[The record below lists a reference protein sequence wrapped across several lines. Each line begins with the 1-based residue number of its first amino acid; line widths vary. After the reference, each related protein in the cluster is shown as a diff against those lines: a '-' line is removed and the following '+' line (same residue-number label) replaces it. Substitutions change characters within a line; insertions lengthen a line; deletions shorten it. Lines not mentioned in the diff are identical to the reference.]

1 MNINKIDNAF
11 KSGLQPSNKVNG
23 DNQFKQIFEKTL
35 HKVAEITMPG
45 PVDHQTDVI
54 KQGDKI
60 LNLLDD
66 YARLLID
73 PGKSLKD
80 IAPLV
85 ASIEK
90 EVSLIET
97 EAADKVHHDHELEK
111 FVQDL
116 AVTANVAALKFHR
129 GDYI

>member
-11 KSGLQPSNKVNG
+11 KSGSQPSNKVSG

-35 HKVAEITMPG
+35 HKVDETTMPG

-66 YARLLID
+66 YARLLTD

-90 EVSLIET
+90 EVSLIEA
-97 EAADKVHHDHELEK
+97 EAADKIHHDHELEK

-116 AVTANVAALKFHR
+116 AVTASVAALKFHR

>member
-1 MNINKIDNAF
+1 MDISKIANTF
-11 KSGLQPSNKVNG
+11 KSGLPSPQKVNG

-35 HKVAEITMPG
+35 HKVDEITMPA
-45 PVDHQTDVI
+45 PVDHKTSVI

-66 YARLLID
+66 YARLLTD

-80 IAPLV
+80 IEPLV

-90 EVSLIET
+90 EVSLMET
-97 EAADKVHHDHELEK
+97 EAVDKVHHDHELEK
-111 FVQDL
+111 FVRDL
-116 AVTANVAALKFHR
+116 AVTANVAALKFYR

>member
-11 KSGLQPSNKVNG
+11 KSGLQPSSKVNG
-23 DNQFKQIFEKTL
+23 DSQFKQIFEKTL
-35 HKVAEITMPG
+35 HKVDETMMPG
-45 PVDHQTDVI
+45 PVDHKSDVI

-66 YARLLID
+66 YARLLTD
-73 PGKSLKD
+73 PGQSLKD

-90 EVSLIET
+90 EVSLIEA
-97 EAADKVHHDHELEK
+97 EAADKVHQDQELEK

>member
-11 KSGLQPSNKVNG
+11 KSGLPSSKKVNG
-23 DNQFKQIFEKTL
+23 DNQFKQIFDKTL
-35 HKVAEITMPG
+35 HKVDETTIPAS
-45 PVDHQTDVI
+45 VDYKTDVI

-66 YARLLID
+66 YARLLTD

-80 IAPLV
+80 IEPLV

-90 EVSLIET
+90 EVSLIEA

-111 FVQDL
+111 FIKDL
-116 AVTANVAALKFHR
+116 AVTANVAALKFYR